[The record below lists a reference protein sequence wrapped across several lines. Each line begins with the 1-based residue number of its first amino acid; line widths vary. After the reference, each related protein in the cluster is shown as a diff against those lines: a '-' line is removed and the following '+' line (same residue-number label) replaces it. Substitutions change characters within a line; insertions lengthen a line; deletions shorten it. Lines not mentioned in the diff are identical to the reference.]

1 MPERTAPFP
10 VTPELTAIAIAYRN
24 PDVSLIADDVL
35 PRVKAVGTRD
45 FGYTV
50 YDLSSFDRPN
60 TYVGR
65 KGRPNEVSMGSHEL
79 TAAIE
84 ATAWMTESRRTI
96 STRRP
101 AWAGI
106 SPASPWST
114 S

>member
-84 ATAWMTESRRTI
+84 DYGLDDRIPQDDIDQEIGRAHV
-96 STRRP
+96 
-101 AWAGI
+101 
-106 SPASPWST
+106 
-114 S
+114 